1 MDLVVFR
8 SAASAEK
15 DPLSIA
21 IYRAEE
27 LLDNILN
34 KVQATEYKAFISS
47 DTNFRKEIYPE
58 YKAQRS
64 PVKPVH
70 LSALKEYAFNKM
82 GAILSP
88 QGLEAD
94 DMLGIEQD
102 KVGWWSPHNGE
113 ERQYHTTICSLDKDL
128 LQIPG
133 NHFQWEI
140 GTSKW
145 SKPESFLTQSEL
157 EGYRLFYQQAI
168 KGDPTDNIKGIPGK
182 GKVAAEKALADCVSE
197 LEMFNVVR
205 DMYGNDEEFLM
216 NAGCVWILREPEIKF
231 KDKFK
236 ELSSGNS

>member
-1 MDLVVFR
+1 MIALIDMDLVVFR
-8 SAASAEK
+8 AAASAEN
-15 DPLSIA
+15 DPLGIA
-21 IYRAEE
+21 IHRAEE

-34 KVQATEYKAFISS
+34 KVGASEYKAYISS

-58 YKAQRS
+58 YKAQRN

-70 LSALKEYAFNKM
+70 LLAMKEYAFTKM

-102 KVGWWSPHNGE
+102 KNTHT
-113 ERQYHTTICSLDKDL
+113 TTICSLDKDL

-133 NHFQWEI
+133 LHFQWEI

-145 SKPESFLTQSEL
+145 NKPDNWLTQTEL

-168 KGDPTDNIKGIPGK
+168 KGDPTDNIKGIKGK
-182 GKVAAEKALADCVSE
+182 GKVFAEKALADCTTE

-205 DMYGNDEEFLM
+205 ELYSNDDEFKM
-216 NAGCVWILREPEIKF
+216 NAGCVWILRELGVKF
-231 KDKFK
+231 ENKFK
-236 ELSSGNS
+236 ELTNG

>member
-1 MDLVVFR
+1 MIALIDMDLVVFR
-8 SAASAEK
+8 CAASAEN
-15 DPLSIA
+15 DPLGIA

-34 KVQATEYKAFISS
+34 KVGATEYKAYISS

-70 LSALKEYAFNKM
+70 LLAMKEYAFTKM

-102 KVGWWSPHNGE
+102 KSTHT
-113 ERQYHTTICSLDKDL
+113 TTICSLDKDL

-145 SKPESFLTQSEL
+145 NKPDNWLTQSEL

-168 KGDPTDNIKGIPGK
+168 KGDPTDNIKGIKGK
-182 GKVAAEKALADCVSE
+182 GKVFAEKALADCTTE

-205 DMYGNDEEFLM
+205 ELYSNDEEFKM
-216 NAGCVWILREPEIKF
+216 NAGCVWILRELGVKF
-231 KDKFK
+231 ADRFE
-236 ELSSGNS
+236 ELSNG

>member
-1 MDLVVFR
+1 MIALIDMDLVVFR
-8 SAASAEK
+8 SAASAEN
-15 DPLSIA
+15 DPLGIA

-34 KVQATEYKAFISS
+34 KVGASEYKAYISS

-70 LSALKEYAFNKM
+70 LLAMKEYAFTKM

-102 KVGWWSPHNGE
+102 KSTHT
-113 ERQYHTTICSLDKDL
+113 TTICSLDKDL

-145 SKPESFLTQSEL
+145 NKPDNWLTQSEL

-168 KGDPTDNIKGIPGK
+168 KGDPTDNIKGIKGK
-182 GKVAAEKALADCVSE
+182 GKVFAEKALADCTTE

-205 DMYGNDEEFLM
+205 ELYSNDEEFKM
-216 NAGCVWILREPEIKF
+216 NAGCVWILRELGVKF
-231 KDKFK
+231 EDKFK
-236 ELSSGNS
+236 ELTDGNNQ